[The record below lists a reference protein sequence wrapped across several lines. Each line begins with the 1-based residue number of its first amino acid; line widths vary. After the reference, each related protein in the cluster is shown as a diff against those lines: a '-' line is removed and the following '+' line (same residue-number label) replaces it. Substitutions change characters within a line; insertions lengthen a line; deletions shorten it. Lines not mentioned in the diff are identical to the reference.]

1 MISSTKNYT
10 AAGLIAHTDNLVLL
24 GRRSSKCL
32 SLNGYWSMP
41 CGIIDPGE
49 SPKQAAI
56 REFFEETDV
65 EPNKEVVFLSDFLI
79 QKRQQDY
86 FALFSMKVPDLIFPS
101 SMAKDALEH
110 DEWGFFR
117 IAKNSLPQPMTK
129 ETRDSIL
136 KLIPQ

>member
-10 AAGLIAHTDNLVLL
+10 AAGLIVHTDNLVLL
-24 GRRSSKCL
+24 GRRSSNCL

-79 QKRQQDY
+79 EKQQQDY

-117 IAKNSLPQPMTK
+117 IGKNSLPQPMTK